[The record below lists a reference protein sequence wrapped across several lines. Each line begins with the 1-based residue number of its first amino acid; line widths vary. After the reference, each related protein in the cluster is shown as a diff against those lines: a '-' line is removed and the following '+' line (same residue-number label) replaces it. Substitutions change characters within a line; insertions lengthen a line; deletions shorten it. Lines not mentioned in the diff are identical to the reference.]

1 MEEETYLKEIEK
13 NKGIIIK
20 VVHLYADDPEDRK
33 DLYQEIIYQ
42 SWKSYGNFKGE
53 SKFSTWLYK
62 VSLNIALTF
71 LTKKKK
77 LSSLRDELPLPDN
90 NSDSVNSDRTDY
102 LYRAITQL
110 AEIDRAVIMLHLD
123 GYANDE
129 ISEMMGISKNHTG
142 VKLHRIRQQLTT
154 LLNNK

>member
-1 MEEETYLKEIEK
+1 
-13 NKGIIIK
+13 
-20 VVHLYADDPEDRK
+20 LYADDPEDRK